1 MEFLAGFFDMGKG
14 FKNLF
19 ERSSERILNSA
30 NCSLGQVFCKKNA
43 LFLTNI
49 KKFKGGD

>member
-1 MEFLAGFFDMGKG
+1 MDKG

-19 ERSSERILNSA
+19 ERSSERILNPA
-30 NCSLGQVFCKKNA
+30 NCPLGQVFFKKNA

-49 KKFKGGD
+49 KKFEGGD